1 MMLFTV
7 ERTDLP
13 AAITRLFEACAY
25 LKEKRMFHSHL
36 LVRMALLILALTSA
50 ACALP
55 LPLPQISQPAQSPT
69 PTDVAAATPM
79 PDPLMAILSEAQRR
93 TLLSTVMARM
103 RTGTPVE
110 ITATVDWEFLRTVY
124 EPRVIQAASTA
135 EVYAILKEM
144 VAELGDPRA
153 RLYDPAEIA
162 VLTGP
167 FGGIGANLQLIGDGL
182 IFASL
187 TPDGPAAEAGLQ
199 PRDRVVAVD
208 GTPVPELAEGGLETI
223 IMRIRGEPGSQLVL
237 TVQTVGEVQHNVTL
251 TRRLVGRPAPSRTL
265 ILPDTNVG
273 LLVLTDFSALA
284 EIRAS
289 LDTLFA
295 GTTLNGLIIDLRLP
309 TSGRINEIVAVL
321 DLFTGAGLIGQIG
334 DFRVRVPGSGDIDEI
349 GEIPIVVL
357 IGPETN
363 GPSEIFAAGMHVLDR
378 GILLGESTAGRAE
391 IASGE
396 MLASGAYLSL
406 PGSDF
411 SYPDGAGIV
420 GIGVLPDVVVAA
432 EWWRYPL
439 VEDPQIKAAV
449 DLMQQ
454 P

>member
-1 MMLFTV
+1 
-7 ERTDLP
+7 
-13 AAITRLFEACAY
+13 
-25 LKEKRMFHSHL
+25 MFHSRL
-36 LVRMALLILALTSA
+36 LVRMALLILTLTSA
-50 ACALP
+50 GCAVP
-55 LPLPQISQPAQSPT
+55 LPLPQISQPALSPT
-69 PTDVAAATPM
+69 PAAIGTATPT
-79 PDPLMAILSEAQRR
+79 PDQLMAPLSEAQRR
-93 TLLSTVMARM
+93 TLLSTIMAHM
-103 RTGTPVE
+103 RFDTPVE
-110 ITATVDWEFLRTVY
+110 ITANVDWEHLRTLY
-124 EPRVIQAASTA
+124 EPRVIEAASTA

-162 VLTGP
+162 ALTGP
-167 FGGIGANLQLIGDGL
+167 FGGIGANLQRIGDGL

-199 PRDRVVAVD
+199 PRDRVLAVD
-208 GTPVPELAEGGLETI
+208 GTPVQELANGGLEAI
-223 IMRIRGEPGSQLVL
+223 IMRIRGEPGSQLLL
-237 TVQTVGEVQHNVTL
+237 TVQTAEGVERNVTL
-251 TRRLVGRPAPSRTL
+251 TRRLVGRPAPSPTL
-265 ILPDTNVG
+265 ILPDTSVG

-284 EIRAS
+284 EIRAA

-334 DFRVRVPGSGDIDEI
+334 DFQVRVPGSRDIDQL

-363 GPSEIFAAGMHVLDR
+363 GPSEIFAAGMRVLDR
-378 GILLGESTAGRAE
+378 GILLGKSTAGRAE

-396 MLASGAYLSL
+396 MLPNGAYLSL

-411 SYPDGAGIV
+411 SYPDGAEIV
-420 GIGVLPDVVVAA
+420 GVGVLPDVVVAA

-439 VEDPQIKAAV
+439 VEDLQIKAAV